1 MNIQRRHFIKLAS
14 LTTASLP
21 FLSLTKR
28 ISHQLT
34 SGNAV
39 VQDDAVF
46 DMFTNPK
53 NFHRP
58 FVRWWWN
65 GDRVT
70 KEEALRE
77 LDVMKDAGIGGVE
90 INPIKWNENADAIG
104 IPELQWGS
112 DEWLNV
118 VEAAVKGAKEKG
130 IICDMIIGSG
140 WPFGGEFV
148 PRNEQSQI
156 IMLGTKNLDG
166 GKEYSFTQK
175 ELLESVPPPSNYK
188 NKMSELFMLRL
199 APAEMNIFNEGINLN
214 AQIKNDPV
222 TVTVPEGNHVLYY
235 LVKFTG
241 YQSVIQGALG
251 ANGPVINHYDKTAV
265 ENYLTHFE
273 TILTSKLGPLN
284 NYFRA
289 FFTDSIELEGANWC
303 SDMFEQFK
311 QRRDYDVE
319 MYFPYILF
327 KVGEM
332 GNAVNESYG
341 SKFSPELT
349 AMLNRIHYDF
359 EITRIELF
367 HERFIKT
374 FTNWCAKHGVKSRM
388 QAYGMDCH
396 PLEASMMIDIPE
408 CETWI
413 WGPEIDEFEDIDG
426 GRFYMGGRNYTMI
439 NKFVS
444 SAGHLSGKQLISCE
458 EMTNTSQI
466 FCNTL
471 ERVKVT
477 GDQSN
482 LSGVTH
488 SVLHGFNYT
497 PMEAP
502 FPGWLRYGSFFNER
516 NTWWPYFRLWSDYK
530 SRLSSVFQN
539 SVMQADIAVL
549 HPLADLASKFGF
561 QRDPFPNVSYPRYV
575 HRVWEAI
582 HQNGNGCDYVSEH
595 ILQQSI
601 INKGK
606 LNINSRSYRAL
617 ILIEVETIQPE
628 TAKALKKFA
637 DDGGKIIFVGK
648 APHISSGLEGYK
660 KKSKLIEEISDN
672 ILKHHPETTAV
683 IPAPT
688 KDLLNWYKGIQKQFS
703 LAPYVVIN
711 EPAYHV
717 SQLYYKTD
725 DDKDIFFFTN
735 YSAKN
740 EHSFNADFN
749 NKKTAWLW
757 DAETGKRYL
766 YPSTANGSLQISLG
780 PSESKLIVFDNKQDG
795 EKYFPVDKNILKETI
810 VQTQWQISLNH
821 VNETSKRITLDSLT
835 DLKQKDELKNF
846 SGTIIY
852 RTTVSID
859 VADKKTY
866 LDLGHVY
873 DVSELEVNGQYI
885 GAKWYGDH
893 LYDISKA
900 VQQGEN
906 YISIKIVTTL
916 GNYTKSLKNNKAAQE
931 WSGEGFYGP
940 TGLVAPVKILISS
953 T

>member
-1 MNIQRRHFIKLAS
+1 MSIERRQFIKITS

-21 FLSLTKR
+21 FLSLRKKAMQQ
-28 ISHQLT
+28 H
-34 SGNAV
+34 NAANAFAEN
-39 VQDDAVF
+39 DAVYN
-46 DMFTNPK
+46 MFINPK
-53 NFHRP
+53 NYHRP

-90 INPIKWNENADAIG
+90 INPIKWNENADGIG
-104 IPELQWGS
+104 IPQLNWGS

-118 VEAAVKGAKEKG
+118 VEATVKGAKEKG

-148 PRNEQSQI
+148 SRNEQSQI

-166 GKEYSFTQK
+166 GKEYSFTQN
-175 ELLESVPPPSNYK
+175 ELLESITPPSNYK
-188 NKMSELFMLRL
+188 NKLSELFMLRL
-199 APAEMNIFNEGINLN
+199 ATGEMNIFNEGINLN
-214 AQIKNDPV
+214 TQIKNDSIKIN
-222 TVTVPEGNHVLYY
+222 VPEGNHVLYY
-235 LVKFTG
+235 LIKFTG

-265 ENYLTHFE
+265 ENYLNGFGNK
-273 TILTSKLGPLN
+273 LKGKLGPLD

-303 SDMFEQFK
+303 GDMFDQFK
-311 QRRDYDVE
+311 QRRGYDVE
-319 MYFPYILF
+319 PYFPFILH

-332 GNAVNESYG
+332 GNSINELYG

-359 EITRIELF
+359 EITRVELF
-367 HERFIKT
+367 NERFIKT
-374 FTNWCAKHGVKSRM
+374 FTTWCTSHGVKSRM

-396 PLEASMMIDIPE
+396 PLESSMMIDIPE

-413 WGPEIDEFEDIDG
+413 WVPEIEEFTEDTSKN
-426 GRFYMGGRNYTMI
+426 FGGRNYTMI

-444 SAGHLSGKQLISCE
+444 SAAHLSGKQLISCE
-458 EMTNTSQI
+458 EMTNTENI
-466 FCNTL
+466 FSTTL
-471 ERVKVT
+471 ERVKIT

-488 SVLHGFNYT
+488 SILHGFNYT
-497 PMEAP
+497 PLEAP

-530 SRLSSVFQN
+530 SRMSSVFQN

-549 HPLADLASKFGF
+549 QPLADLASKFGF
-561 QRDPFPNVSYPRYV
+561 QRDPFPRVAYPKYV
-575 HRVWEAI
+575 HQVWEAI
-582 HQNGNGCDYVSEH
+582 HQSGNGCDYVSEH
-595 ILQQSI
+595 ILQQAI
-601 INKGK
+601 INKGQ
-606 LNINSRSYRAL
+606 INFNARSYRAL
-617 ILIEVETIQPE
+617 ILIEVETMQPE
-628 TAKALKKFA
+628 TAKAIKKFA
-637 DDGGKIIFVGK
+637 DAGGKIIFIGK
-648 APHISSGLEGYK
+648 APHISSGLEGYQ
-660 KKSKLIEEISDN
+660 KKSDAIENISEN
-672 ILKHHPETTAV
+672 ILKHHPHTTGVVA
-683 IPAPT
+683 APE
-688 KDLLNWYKGIQKQFS
+688 KDLLSWYQDIQKQFS
-703 LAPYVVIN
+703 LMPYVVIN
-711 EPAYHV
+711 NPAYHV

-725 DDKDIFFFTN
+725 DKDIFYFTN

-740 EHSFNADFN
+740 AHSFSANFN

-757 DAETGKRYL
+757 DAETGKRFL
-766 YPSTANGSLQISLG
+766 YPSTENGLLQISLG
-780 PSESKLIVFDNKQDG
+780 PSESKIIVFDNNKDG
-795 EKYFPVDKNILKETI
+795 EKYFPIDKNILKETVI
-810 VQTQWQISLNH
+810 NTPWQLTLNH
-821 VNETSKRITLDSLT
+821 VNETSKKITLDTLT
-835 DLKQKDELKNF
+835 DLKQRNDLANF

-852 RTTVSID
+852 KTTIVVED
-859 VADKKTY
+859 PDKKLY
-866 LDLGHVY
+866 LDLGHIN
-873 DVSELEVNGQYI
+873 DVSELEINGQYL

-900 VQQGEN
+900 VQKGEN

-916 GNYTKSLKNNKAAQE
+916 GAYTKSLKNNKAAQE
-931 WSGEGFYGP
+931 WSWGDLYGP
-940 TGLVAPVKILISS
+940 TGLSAPVKLLSS
-953 T
+953 